1 MRVMHYPLGTLSR
14 PGGVE
19 LFLATTYAVAY
30 EDPGIAKNVRAA
42 LASQFTLFEH
52 VDPVLAY
59 RTKKVEWAHR
69 RHQRDLEKSAVAS
82 LQSGPLPV
90 DGKVVV
96 EADFTGLEMM
106 LQAQLAQEI
115 RDGKL

>member
-19 LFLATTYAVAY
+19 LFLATTYAAAY

-52 VDPVLAY
+52 IDPVLAY

-82 LQSGPLPV
+82 LRSDSPPLSAE
-90 DGKVVV
+90 VVV